1 MIAEIFKPFQEV
13 ELTHK
18 ITYHLD
24 KIESGV
30 ARELFNSCGD
40 TLLDMPNTM
49 QLIASMNDRVKFP
62 YIEFVLSSPVG
73 EELTDAKFIQI
84 ANEYMK
90 EMGYSESCYS
100 IIKHDDKDNKHV
112 HVLATT
118 IDFNGLRINDSMS
131 KIHSGNV
138 MRKLEKEHG
147 IEVMEKGK
155 SINSKSLGESQY
167 RQYFFDKALHKALR
181 SHNANERVSKLLM
194 QSDTY
199 KLMGQEL
206 SKQYTNTEWKV
217 MLGDDI
223 YSKLL
228 EVLSDSKFFNP
239 LFKDELLEVMDRLYP
254 ICKK

>member
-138 MRKLEKEHG
+138 MRKLEKNMVLRLWRRENL
-147 IEVMEKGK
+147 
-155 SINSKSLGESQY
+155 SIVNL
-167 RQYFFDKALHKALR
+167 
-181 SHNANERVSKLLM
+181 
-194 QSDTY
+194 
-199 KLMGQEL
+199 
-206 SKQYTNTEWKV
+206 
-217 MLGDDI
+217 
-223 YSKLL
+223 
-228 EVLSDSKFFNP
+228 
-239 LFKDELLEVMDRLYP
+239 
-254 ICKK
+254 